1 MFAIIVIG
9 FLKEKNSMLES
20 ILKSGNYSNVA
31 IWIDFAIS
39 ILVIAFL
46 LYVTINSA
54 KRTIF
59 TIVSII
65 AAVVSLIAWFLA
77 FHFLWALSIV
87 CMTSFL
93 AATIVL
99 NQSELKEL
107 FTSFGRKKMSKSAQK
122 VYDRH
127 AVCQKVAIAVET
139 LSKSKTGALITF
151 EKNVLFSDIVKSGTI
166 LNAPITPEL
175 LVTIFYPGT
184 RLHDGAVVIRRDQI
198 LAASVYYTPTTKP
211 LTGKFG
217 SRHRAAIGISEI
229 TDSVTVVVSEETG
242 RVSLAYHGELI
253 PVPPDSFLRTVEEYL
268 FTEEKQEGEEK
279 K

>member
-1 MFAIIVIG
+1 
-9 FLKEKNSMLES
+9 MLES
-20 ILKSGNYSNVA
+20 ILNNGKYGSVA

-39 ILVIAFL
+39 ILAISFL

-54 KRTIF
+54 KRKIF

-65 AAVVSLIAWFLA
+65 AGCVSLVSWFLA
-77 FHFLWALSIV
+77 FRFLWALSIV
-87 CMTSFL
+87 CIAAFL

-107 FTSFGRKKMSKSAQK
+107 FTSFGRKKTSKGAQK

-127 AVCQKVAIAVET
+127 AICQKVALAVET

-151 EKNVLFSDIVKSGTI
+151 EKSVLLSDIVKSGTI
-166 LNAPITPEL
+166 LNAPVTPEL

-198 LAASVYYTPTTKP
+198 LAASVYYTPTTRP

-253 PVPPDSFLRTVEEYL
+253 SVPPDSFLRTVEEYL
-268 FTEEKQEGEEK
+268 FADEKTANEEK